1 MKKFATLLISLTSL
15 LSSYA
20 QVNTFQIAM
29 PENGLQSGMCIG
41 QTSDGGYVI
50 GANYSF
56 VDSASQTCNRPVIVK
71 MDALGN
77 KVWEKKIC
85 INFNPSVIRQTPEG
99 GYIMFGS
106 MLLNHKAPFAYGG
119 LIKLNAQGDTVW
131 CKFFANLRLVGL
143 PLSPESM
150 TLSSDSGFV
159 MIGKSG
165 QNMNG
170 AYIQKVSANG
180 DSIWSHVIGGNT
192 QVMGSS
198 IQQSNDGGFIL
209 AGNNGG
215 NMMMIKTDASGDSI
229 WMKSINNNAYSIKGL
244 SVKQVNDGGYVI
256 LGQSSNSTSDLF
268 VAKTTAQGDTLWTRN
283 YNNPNTNFGNAVIY
297 QTSNKGYIILGDDSS
312 NPLMIKTDS
321 TGALAWV
328 KKYTEGSN
336 VIIPI
341 YSSLIAND
349 NGLVECGFYQNYNLN
364 ESSLF
369 LRKTDDNG
377 NWINAIL
384 GNLFVDKNHNCSK
397 DAGEIS
403 LANRQVV
410 LNPGFVVTNTDS
422 LGNYSFNVPAG
433 TYTVT
438 LPDAEY
444 YGLSCPGVNGYTVNF
459 PSLGDTASNKNFADT
474 TQSSCPDLTVS
485 INTCGFGACF
495 KNTYYVN
502 YSNQGTVADS
512 NVVITMSV
520 DSNIIFLS
528 SSTPW
533 NATGAH
539 TYSFNIGSLQP
550 GQSGSINIL
559 DSVSCTAPMGVN
571 ACVNA
576 HIAGSIS
583 ECDTTDNLSTDCHT
597 INSSMDPNERQVKS
611 QAFHTNGYVTEE
623 TIQAKDRLS
632 FLVTFQNTGTAPAM
646 NVTVTDSL
654 SSLLDLSTLEPI
666 SASAPY
672 SYSVNSNGLV
682 VWHLNNIMLADSG
695 HNQAG
700 SVGFIRYRISQKAGN
715 PGGSV
720 IRTRSSVV
728 FDLNKPVL
736 TNATVNTILL
746 VTGEAPVAAQAPS
759 ATRIYPNPSNGSTN
773 IEINTQG
780 INAGSEIRCSVY
792 DAVGKELSS
801 VIIPAGAYSATQANT
816 LVYPMELSSLGAGM
830 YFYSVR
836 NGNNMIGSGKMVIR

>member
-1 MKKFATLLISLTSL
+1 MKT
-15 LSSYA
+15 LSSIIILLTTLCVSTQA
-20 QVNTFQIAM
+20 QTNAFEAFY
-29 PENGLQSGMCIG
+29 PETNLQKGMCIR
-41 QTSDGGYVI
+41 QTADGGYII
-50 GANYSF
+50 GASVSYM
-56 VDSASQTCNRPVIVK
+56 DSNHRLESRPVFIKTDVSGQNSWSTGFCRNYTPTSIAQTADGGFISLGK
-71 MDALGN
+71 MGATGHVSVQPAAL
-77 KVWEKKIC
+77 V
-85 INFNPSVIRQTPEG
+85 Q
-99 GYIMFGS
+99 
-106 MLLNHKAPFAYGG
+106 LNS
-119 LIKLNAQGDTVW
+119 LGDTVW
-131 CKFFANLRLVGL
+131 SKTLTGITLAGS
-143 PLSPESM
+143 PLSSEA
-150 TLSSDSGFV
+150 LCVSSDNGFV
-159 MIGKSG
+159 MTGQMNSATYGVHIYKTNSNGDSVWQKTIGGNYNMSG
-165 QNMNG
+165 YSIQNTNDG
-170 AYIQKVSANG
+170 GYIVAGSDSAHILLTKVNANG
-180 DSIWSHVIGGNT
+180 DSVWMKSLGAVGFIEKGMSVKQT
-192 QVMGSS
+192 A
-198 IQQSNDGGFIL
+198 DGGFVVIGKCDAS
-209 AGNNGG
+209 AGNWH
-215 NMMMIKTDASGDSI
+215 IFKTDASGNSQWD
-229 WMKSINNNAYSIKGL
+229 KSFSGASNPFFNG
-244 SVKQVNDGGYVI
+244 VVCQTNDHGYVV
-256 LGQSSNSTSDLF
+256 LGDN
-268 VAKTTAQGDTLWTRN
+268 G
-283 YNNPNTNFGNAVIY
+283 NNPV
-297 QTSNKGYIILGDDSS
+297 
-312 NPLMIKTDS
+312 MIKLDS
-321 TGALAWV
+321 TGTLSWGKNYNQNASTTSIFSGLV
-328 KKYTEGSN
+328 TS
-336 VIIPI
+336 
-341 YSSLIAND
+341 D
-349 NGLVECGFYQNYNLN
+349 NGLLVCGYNYQYNSGN
-364 ESSLF
+364 TGIYVK
-369 LRKTDDNG
+369 KTNDNG
-377 NWINAIL
+377 NWTNAIL
-384 GNLFVDKNHNCSK
+384 GNLFVDKNHNCSQ
-397 DAGEIS
+397 DAGEIG

-444 YGLSCPGVNGYTVNF
+444 YGLSCPSVNGYTLSF

-474 TQSSCPDLTVS
+474 TQTSCPDLTIS
-485 INTCGFGACF
+485 TNTCGFGACF

-512 NVVITMSV
+512 NVVITMTV

-528 SSTPW
+528 SSTLW

-539 TYSFNIGSLQP
+539 TYTFNIGSLQP

-559 DSVSCTAPMGVN
+559 DSVSCSAPMGVN
-571 ACVNA
+571 ACVSA

-611 QAFHTNGYVTEE
+611 QEFHTNGYVTAE

-695 HNQAG
+695 HNKAG

-728 FDLNKPVL
+728 FDANKPVL
-736 TNATVNTILL
+736 TNATVNTIML
-746 VTGEAPVAAQAPS
+746 VTGEAPVAVQVPS

-773 IEINTQG
+773 IEINTEG

-801 VIIPAGAYSATQANT
+801 VIIPAGAYNATQANT